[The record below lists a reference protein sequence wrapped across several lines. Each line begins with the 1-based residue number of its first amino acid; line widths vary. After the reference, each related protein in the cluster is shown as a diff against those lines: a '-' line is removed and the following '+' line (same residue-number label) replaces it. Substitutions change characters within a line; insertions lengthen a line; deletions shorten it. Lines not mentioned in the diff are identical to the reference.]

1 MSKKIKIGDNVI
13 VISGKDKGKSGEV
26 FVIDRKNFKV
36 KVRGINV
43 VKKHKKPSQDQPGG
57 IEQIE
62 TFINI
67 SNVSY
72 STFNV
77 EYIVASNLTRDD
89 LSKLTT
95 QEMFDAAYL
104 LYGYSTYIQDE
115 INKNKVALSWCEDQI
130 EKLVAANL
138 NNFDQYTKHD
148 VKRQIIIRENS
159 YAASV
164 DQMRLIAES
173 RLQSLEGKTYELKR
187 QGDILLERAK
197 RLWIQKI

>member
-1 MSKKIKIGDNVI
+1 M
-13 VISGKDKGKSGEV
+13 
-26 FVIDRKNFKV
+26 
-36 KVRGINV
+36 
-43 VKKHKKPSQDQPGG
+43 
-57 IEQIE
+57 
-62 TFINI
+62 I

-148 VKRQIIIRENS
+148 VKRQIIIKENS
-159 YAASV
+159 YATSV
-164 DQMRLIAES
+164 DGMRAVAEA
-173 RLQSLEGKTYELKR
+173 RLQSLEGKVYELKR

-197 RLWIQKI
+197 RL

>member
-1 MSKKIKIGDNVI
+1 M
-13 VISGKDKGKSGEV
+13 SGETQLKASERLAEHIKG
-26 FVIDRKNFKV
+26 IDEY
-36 KVRGINV
+36 IAM
-43 VKKHKKPSQDQPGG
+43 
-57 IEQIE
+57 
-62 TFINI
+62 

-72 STFNV
+72 SSFNV
-77 EYIVASNLTRDD
+77 EYIVASNLTTEDM
-89 LSKLTT
+89 STMT
-95 QEMFDAAYL
+95 SQEMFDSAYL

-115 INKNKVALSWCEDQI
+115 INKNKVALSWCNDQI

-164 DQMRLIAES
+164 DQMRLVAAS
-173 RLQSLEGKTYELKR
+173 RLQSLEGKVYELKR

-197 RLWIQKI
+197 RL

>member
-1 MSKKIKIGDNVI
+1 M
-13 VISGKDKGKSGEV
+13 SGENQLKASERLADHIKSV
-26 FVIDRKNFKV
+26 EDY
-36 KVRGINV
+36 INM
-43 VKKHKKPSQDQPGG
+43 
-57 IEQIE
+57 
-62 TFINI
+62 

-89 LSKLTT
+89 MSKMTT
-95 QEMFDAAYL
+95 QEMFDTAYL

-115 INKNKVALSWCEDQI
+115 INKNKVALNWCEDQI

-148 VKRQIIIRENS
+148 VKRQIIIKENT

-164 DQMRLIAES
+164 DSMRAVAES
-173 RLQSLEGKTYELKR
+173 RLQSLEGKVYELKR

-197 RLWIQKI
+197 RL

>member
-1 MSKKIKIGDNVI
+1 M
-13 VISGKDKGKSGEV
+13 SGETQLKASERLAEHIKG
-26 FVIDRKNFKV
+26 IDEY
-36 KVRGINV
+36 IAM
-43 VKKHKKPSQDQPGG
+43 
-57 IEQIE
+57 
-62 TFINI
+62 

-72 STFNV
+72 SSFNV
-77 EYIVASNLTRDD
+77 EYIVASNLTTEDM
-89 LSKLTT
+89 STMT
-95 QEMFDAAYL
+95 SQEMFDSAYL

-115 INKNKVALSWCEDQI
+115 INKNKVALSWCNDQI

-164 DQMRLIAES
+164 DQMRLVSES
-173 RLQSLEGKTYELKR
+173 RLQSLEGKVYELKR

-197 RLWIQKI
+197 RL

>member
-1 MSKKIKIGDNVI
+1 M
-13 VISGKDKGKSGEV
+13 SGETQLKASERLAEHIKG
-26 FVIDRKNFKV
+26 IDEY
-36 KVRGINV
+36 IAM
-43 VKKHKKPSQDQPGG
+43 
-57 IEQIE
+57 
-62 TFINI
+62 

-72 STFNV
+72 SAFNV
-77 EYIVASNLTRDD
+77 EYIVASNLTREDM
-89 LSKLTT
+89 STMT
-95 QEMFDAAYL
+95 SQEMFDSAYL

-115 INKNKVALSWCEDQI
+115 INKNKVALSWCNDQI

-164 DQMRLIAES
+164 DKMRLVAES
-173 RLQSLEGKTYELKR
+173 RLQSLEGKVYELKR

-197 RLWIQKI
+197 RL

>member
-1 MSKKIKIGDNVI
+1 M
-13 VISGKDKGKSGEV
+13 SGETQLKASERLAEHIKG
-26 FVIDRKNFKV
+26 IDEY
-36 KVRGINV
+36 IAM
-43 VKKHKKPSQDQPGG
+43 
-57 IEQIE
+57 
-62 TFINI
+62 

-72 STFNV
+72 SSFNV
-77 EYIVASNLTRDD
+77 EYIVASNLTTEDM
-89 LSKLTT
+89 STMT
-95 QEMFDAAYL
+95 SQEMFDSAYL

-115 INKNKVALSWCEDQI
+115 INKNKVALSWCNDQI

-164 DQMRLIAES
+164 DQIRL
-173 RLQSLEGKTYELKR
+173 LNKKKKQSLEGKVYELKR

-197 RLWIQKI
+197 RL

>member
-1 MSKKIKIGDNVI
+1 MSGNTELKASERLAEHIKG
-13 VISGKDKGKSGEV
+13 
-26 FVIDRKNFKV
+26 IDEY
-36 KVRGINV
+36 IAM
-43 VKKHKKPSQDQPGG
+43 
-57 IEQIE
+57 
-62 TFINI
+62 

-72 STFNV
+72 SAFNV
-77 EYIVASNLTRDD
+77 EYIVASNLTREDM
-89 LSKLTT
+89 STMT
-95 QEMFDAAYL
+95 SQEMFDSAYL

-115 INKNKVALSWCEDQI
+115 INKNKVALSWCNDQI

-164 DQMRLIAES
+164 DQMRLVAES

-197 RLWIQKI
+197 RL

>member
-1 MSKKIKIGDNVI
+1 MSGNTELKASERLAEHIKG
-13 VISGKDKGKSGEV
+13 
-26 FVIDRKNFKV
+26 IDEY
-36 KVRGINV
+36 IAM
-43 VKKHKKPSQDQPGG
+43 
-57 IEQIE
+57 
-62 TFINI
+62 

-72 STFNV
+72 SSFNV
-77 EYIVASNLTRDD
+77 EYIGASNLTTEDM
-89 LSKLTT
+89 STMT
-95 QEMFDAAYL
+95 SQEMFDSAYL

-115 INKNKVALSWCEDQI
+115 INKNKVALSWCNDQI

-164 DQMRLIAES
+164 DQMRLVAES
-173 RLQSLEGKTYELKR
+173 RLQSLEGKVYELKR

-197 RLWIQKI
+197 RL

>member
-1 MSKKIKIGDNVI
+1 M
-13 VISGKDKGKSGEV
+13 SGETQLKASERLAEHIKG
-26 FVIDRKNFKV
+26 IDEY
-36 KVRGINV
+36 IAM
-43 VKKHKKPSQDQPGG
+43 
-57 IEQIE
+57 
-62 TFINI
+62 

-72 STFNV
+72 SSFNV
-77 EYIVASNLTRDD
+77 EYIVASNLTTEDM
-89 LSKLTT
+89 STMT
-95 QEMFDAAYL
+95 SQEMFDSAYL

-115 INKNKVALSWCEDQI
+115 INKNKVALSWCNDQI

-164 DQMRLIAES
+164 DQRRLVAES
-173 RLQSLEGKTYELKR
+173 RLQSLEGKVYELKR

-197 RLWIQKI
+197 RL

>member
-1 MSKKIKIGDNVI
+1 MMMSGNTELKASERLAEHIKN
-13 VISGKDKGKSGEV
+13 
-26 FVIDRKNFKV
+26 
-36 KVRGINV
+36 
-43 VKKHKKPSQDQPGG
+43 
-57 IEQIE
+57 IEEYIAM
-62 TFINI
+62 

-72 STFNV
+72 SAFNV
-77 EYIVASNLTRDD
+77 EYVVVSNLTKEDM
-89 LSKLTT
+89 SNMTS
-95 QEMFDAAYL
+95 QEMFDSAYL

-115 INKNKVALSWCEDQI
+115 INKNKVALSWCNDQI

-164 DQMRLIAES
+164 DQMRLVAES

-197 RLWIQKI
+197 RL

>member
-1 MSKKIKIGDNVI
+1 M
-13 VISGKDKGKSGEV
+13 SGETQLKASERLAEHIKG
-26 FVIDRKNFKV
+26 IDEY
-36 KVRGINV
+36 IAM
-43 VKKHKKPSQDQPGG
+43 
-57 IEQIE
+57 
-62 TFINI
+62 

-72 STFNV
+72 SSFNV
-77 EYIVASNLTRDD
+77 EYVVVSNFTKQDM
-89 LSKLTT
+89 SNMTS
-95 QEMFDAAYL
+95 QELFDSAYL

-115 INKNKVALSWCEDQI
+115 VNKNKVALSWCNDQI

-138 NNFDQYTKHD
+138 GNFDQYTKHD

-197 RLWIQKI
+197 RL

>member
-1 MSKKIKIGDNVI
+1 MTGDNQLKASERLADHIKTV
-13 VISGKDKGKSGEV
+13 E
-26 FVIDRKNFKV
+26 
-36 KVRGINV
+36 
-43 VKKHKKPSQDQPGG
+43 
-57 IEQIE
+57 EY
-62 TFINI
+62 INI

-77 EYIVASNLTRDD
+77 EYIVAANLTKDD
-89 LSKLTT
+89 LNKLTT

-115 INKNKVALSWCEDQI
+115 INKNKVALGWCEDQI

-138 NNFDQYTKHD
+138 NNFDQYTKHN
-148 VKRQIIIRENS
+148 VKRQIIIKENS

-164 DQMRLIAES
+164 DGMRAVAEA
-173 RLQSLEGKTYELKR
+173 RLQSLEGKVYELKR

-197 RLWIQKI
+197 RV

>member
-1 MSKKIKIGDNVI
+1 M
-13 VISGKDKGKSGEV
+13 SGETQLKASERLAEHIKG
-26 FVIDRKNFKV
+26 IDEY
-36 KVRGINV
+36 IAM
-43 VKKHKKPSQDQPGG
+43 
-57 IEQIE
+57 
-62 TFINI
+62 

-72 STFNV
+72 SSFNV
-77 EYIVASNLTRDD
+77 EYIVASNLTTEDM
-89 LSKLTT
+89 STMT
-95 QEMFDAAYL
+95 SQEMFDSAYL

-115 INKNKVALSWCEDQI
+115 INKNKVALSWCNDQI

-164 DQMRLIAES
+164 DQMRLVAES

-197 RLWIQKI
+197 RL

>member
-1 MSKKIKIGDNVI
+1 MM
-13 VISGKDKGKSGEV
+13 SGENQLKASERLADHIKSV
-26 FVIDRKNFKV
+26 EDY
-36 KVRGINV
+36 INM
-43 VKKHKKPSQDQPGG
+43 
-57 IEQIE
+57 
-62 TFINI
+62 

-89 LSKLTT
+89 MSKMTT
-95 QEMFDAAYL
+95 QEMFDTAYL

-115 INKNKVALSWCEDQI
+115 INKNKVALNWCEDQI

-148 VKRQIIIRENS
+148 VKRQIIIKENT

-164 DQMRLIAES
+164 DSMRSVAES
-173 RLQSLEGKTYELKR
+173 RLQSLEGKVYELKR

-197 RLWIQKI
+197 RL

>member
-1 MSKKIKIGDNVI
+1 MIM
-13 VISGKDKGKSGEV
+13 SGEV
-26 FVIDRKNFKV
+26 QLKASDRLADHIKSIDEY
-36 KVRGINV
+36 IAM
-43 VKKHKKPSQDQPGG
+43 
-57 IEQIE
+57 
-62 TFINI
+62 

-72 STFNV
+72 SAFNV
-77 EYIVASNLTRDD
+77 EYVVAANLTTDD
-89 LSKLTT
+89 LSKMTT
-95 QEMFDAAYL
+95 QEMFDAAYI

-138 NNFDQYTKHD
+138 QNFDQYTKHD

-159 YAASV
+159 FAASV
-164 DQMRLIAES
+164 DGMRAVAEG

-197 RLWIQKI
+197 RV